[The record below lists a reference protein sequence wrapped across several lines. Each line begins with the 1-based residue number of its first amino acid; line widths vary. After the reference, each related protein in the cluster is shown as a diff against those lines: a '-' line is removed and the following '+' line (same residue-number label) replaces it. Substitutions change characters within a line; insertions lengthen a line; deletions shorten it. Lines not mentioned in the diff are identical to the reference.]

1 MKGKKLN
8 ALAGAAVLGLGLTTI
23 SAPAQADACKVVIC
37 MYGEL
42 VGESGGSECNGA
54 LAEYFGIIKF
64 DWKGSFDPGK
74 TSDARKDRMQSCP
87 GADAGAVNKITGKF
101 GRLFSYGGFGGFGAF

>member
-1 MKGKKLN
+1 MKGKN
-8 ALAGAAVLGLGLTTI
+8 FCAVALASGLALTMT
-23 SAPAQADACKVVIC
+23 AMPTPAKADACKVVIC

>member
-1 MKGKKLN
+1 MKGKRLN
-8 ALAGAAVLGLGLTTI
+8 AFASAAILGVSLTAF
-23 SAPAQADACKVVIC
+23 SAPAQASACKVVIC

-64 DWKGSFDPGK
+64 DWKGSFDAGK

-87 GADAGAVNKITGKF
+87 GADGGAINKIDDKF

>member
-1 MKGKKLN
+1 MKGTKIR
-8 ALAGAAVLGLGLTTI
+8 ALVSSSILAFSLTAV

-37 MYGEL
+37 MFGEL
-42 VGESGGSECNGA
+42 VGESGGSECDGA

-64 DWKGSFDPGK
+64 DWKGSFDAGK

-87 GADAGAVNKITGKF
+87 GADGGAINKIDDKF
-101 GRLFSYGGFGGFGAF
+101 GRLFSYGGFGGFGGF